1 MMNKISFEKQK
12 SSHNIES
19 EVLSE
24 SKFNHASSSHTNYY
38 QEGFGDNKNVENASS
53 ANMRS
58 ISRSTNTNINHLP
71 SFRPKL
77 KLQMS
82 TPSIGPHSNNQI
94 EKVHQPK
101 VYNPQR
107 GAGPYNNT
115 NNAHEQTL
123 DVMVDRQK
131 LSETHQNDLKPYV
144 KNVKSVKSENMNKGQ
159 VKPMKNVKNLTSD
172 LKTRGSSMKVC
183 HSSMKAHDS
192 WNTLSDVS
200 KFSKFSVTRV
210 EERFSR

>member
-1 MMNKISFEKQK
+1 MMNKISFEK

-24 SKFNHASSSHTNYY
+24 SRFNHASSSHTNSY
-38 QEGFGDNKNVENASS
+38 EESFDDNKNVENASS

-58 ISRSTNTNINHLP
+58 ISRSSNINHLP

-82 TPSIGPHSNNQI
+82 TPSVGPHSKNQI
-94 EKVHQPK
+94 VKVHQPK

-107 GAGPYNNT
+107 GAGPYNKT

-123 DVMVDRQK
+123 DDLVDRQK

-172 LKTRGSSMKVC
+172 LKTRDSSMKVC
-183 HSSMKAHDS
+183 YSSMKTHDS
-192 WNTLSDVS
+192 CNTLSVVS
-200 KFSKFSVTRV
+200 KYSKFCVTRV

>member
-1 MMNKISFEKQK
+1 MMNKISFEK

-24 SKFNHASSSHTNYY
+24 SRFDHASSSHTNYY
-38 QEGFGDNKNVENASS
+38 EGSFDDNKNVENASS

-58 ISRSTNTNINHLP
+58 ISRSTNTNINHFP

-123 DVMVDRQK
+123 DVMLDRQK

-144 KNVKSVKSENMNKGQ
+144 KNVKSENMNKGQ

-172 LKTRGSSMKVC
+172 LKTRDSSMKVC

>member
-1 MMNKISFEKQK
+1 MMNKISFEK

-24 SKFNHASSSHTNYY
+24 SRFDHASSSHTNYY

-58 ISRSTNTNINHLP
+58 ISRSTNTNINHFP

-82 TPSIGPHSNNQI
+82 TPSRGPHSKNQI
-94 EKVHQPK
+94 VKVHQPK

-144 KNVKSVKSENMNKGQ
+144 KNVESENMNKGQ

>member
-1 MMNKISFEKQK
+1 MMNKISFEK

-24 SKFNHASSSHTNYY
+24 SRFDHASSSHTNYY

-58 ISRSTNTNINHLP
+58 ISRSTNTNINHFP

-82 TPSIGPHSNNQI
+82 TPSRGPHSKNQI
-94 EKVHQPK
+94 VKVHQPK

>member
-38 QEGFGDNKNVENASS
+38 EGSFDDNKNVENASS
-53 ANMRS
+53 ANK
-58 ISRSTNTNINHLP
+58 RSTKINLP

-82 TPSIGPHSNNQI
+82 TPSRGPHSKNQI
-94 EKVHQPK
+94 VKVHQPK

-107 GAGPYNNT
+107 GAGPYNKT

-123 DVMVDRQK
+123 DDLVDRQK

-144 KNVKSVKSENMNKGQ
+144 KNVKSENMNKGQ

-172 LKTRGSSMKVC
+172 LKTRDSSMKVC

>member
-1 MMNKISFEKQK
+1 M
-12 SSHNIES
+12 
-19 EVLSE
+19 
-24 SKFNHASSSHTNYY
+24 
-38 QEGFGDNKNVENASS
+38 
-53 ANMRS
+53 
-58 ISRSTNTNINHLP
+58 P

-144 KNVKSVKSENMNKGQ
+144 KNVESENMNKGQ

-172 LKTRGSSMKVC
+172 LKTRG
-183 HSSMKAHDS
+183 SSMKAHDS